1 MTSQNKRPSSPQMI
15 VVRQVGSSI
24 RATERQKQTVR
35 GLGLRRLGQI
45 RELQDTPSIR
55 GMLVKVAHLVEIVG
69 ANS

>member
-1 MTSQNKRPSSPQMI
+1 MTSQNKRLSSPQMI

-24 RATERQKQTVR
+24 RATERQKQTVK
-35 GLGLRRLGQI
+35 GLGLRRLGHI

-69 ANS
+69 SN